1 MQGRRVRVLTG
12 GHTRTQSRA
21 WGERQRGP
29 WPRHQ
34 GQQRRRPEDG
44 SVETPDT
51 IDAIG
56 WGQRARR
63 PRTRARHQ
71 VQAGQGPGG
80 EKGLFQPSTPPT
92 MAGAA
97 GREQAPLLLEK
108 LGDGVGEG
116 SNFLAPT
123 LNSSH
128 QNKPD
133 LKKKIPSPNCAAAP
147 AREQRS
153 ILHPPPPPSSPPPTP
168 PPPNT

>member
-1 MQGRRVRVLTG
+1 MLTG